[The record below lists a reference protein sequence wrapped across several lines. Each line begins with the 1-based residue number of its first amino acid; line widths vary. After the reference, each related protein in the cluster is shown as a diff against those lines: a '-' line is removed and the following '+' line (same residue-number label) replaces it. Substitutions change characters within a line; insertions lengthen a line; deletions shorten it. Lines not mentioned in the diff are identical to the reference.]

1 MNLPLR
7 FAVRYLFARKSHN
20 VINIISA
27 ISSAGIAVGT
37 AALIIIMSVYNGFDG
52 LVRDSLGNV
61 EPDIL
66 ITPAE
71 GKVFVPDSPAFDWA
85 YGQDEVMNMCSV
97 LEENVSLNYAGRSGI
112 VTATGVDKVYEK
124 ESPLREHLKEG
135 HVNLHKGEV
144 PLAVIGA
151 VTAASMDIS
160 PRFVAPIEMYFPAR
174 DRNISL
180 ANPAA
185 SLEMVK
191 VFPAGVFTVNADV
204 DASLM
209 IVPIETMR
217 ELLEYN
223 DEVSSIEIR
232 IRPEAG
238 EKGLRKIISGLQ
250 ERLGADYEVRDR
262 FMQNEAL
269 YKMMKYEKAAI
280 FLILIFIIILI
291 GFSVFGS
298 LSMLI
303 IEKEDDIRT
312 LRGMGAM
319 DGLINRIFITEGWLI
334 SLLGMAAGLA
344 TGLGFAFLQQ
354 QFGFI
359 RMPGGFTAAAYPII
373 VEMSDVLA
381 TAGCVTII
389 GLVMAYIPVKTN
401 IPAE

>member
-1 MNLPLR
+1 MNLPL
-7 FAVRYLFARKSHN
+7 FIAGRYLFAKKSHN

-27 ISSAGIAVGT
+27 ISCIGMAVGT
-37 AALIIIMSVYNGFDG
+37 AALIIILSVYNGFEN
-52 LVRDSLGNV
+52 LVSSMVSDI
-61 EPDIL
+61 EPDL
-66 ITPAE
+66 LVTPSK
-71 GKVFVPDSPAFDWA
+71 GKVFIPEGEVFDWMDGNGDFSEVCHILQENVFIDYEDNQGIALARGVDAGYETDSPLASRIVL
-85 YGQDEVMNMCSV
+85 GQFS
-97 LEENVSLNYAGRSGI
+97 
-112 VTATGVDKVYEK
+112 
-124 ESPLREHLKEG
+124 
-135 HVNLHKGEV
+135 LHKGDLPQMV
-144 PLAVIGA
+144 AGA
-151 VTAASMDIS
+151 G
-160 PRFVAPIEMYFPAR
+160 VAQRLGINPAFLSSATIYFPAR